1 MRKALVIGV
10 LSFSLC
16 VPASAQV
23 FRLTSN
29 NLSGTIAVTNIFQP
43 VQAQSYGR
51 SDCTIQNASTTNSM
65 WVFFGP
71 IASATKAKSFI
82 LDTSH
87 GLSISCGIPFY
98 PGVLTDQVSIT
109 GTSGDTFT
117 ANFQ

>member
-1 MRKALVIGV
+1 MKKLLAVIG
-10 LSFSLC
+10 LTLLGC
-16 VPASAQV
+16 LPAASQQY
-23 FRLTSN
+23 RLTSN
-29 NLSGTIAVTNIFQP
+29 NLSGTISVTNTFQSIQI
-43 VQAQSYGR
+43 QADGR